1 MIEEQPLQHLERLFF
16 LRDSITL
23 RRGEYS
29 WGKGGMDMRVRMG
42 RGGAP
47 SAKKSQKERGRAG
60 GRQLLQLVACVVLF
74 LTVFIGKGVLPE
86 EMAQVG
92 PQLLGVLRANTD
104 FRGAFAALGSTMAE
118 GEPVLDGLEQF
129 CATVIGVQEQSMG
142 EGEDEPVQV
151 LQPEPVRVEEPEP
164 QPQSDPEPPPQ
175 YQVGDVVQ
183 TIAVEGQALPER
195 YTYDKLYLGEMET
208 AEPVAGTLTSAFG
221 YRDHPTIGTYA
232 VHGGVDIGAAKGTA
246 VRAFA
251 DGTVE
256 FVGESEDFGL
266 YLQLRHE
273 NDVSTFYSHCESIS
287 VKKGE
292 LIKAGQQVAKV
303 GSTGKSTGPHL
314 HFEVRLGEV
323 RLDPMHYI
331 TLREG

>member
-1 MIEEQPLQHLERLFF
+1 MIEEQPLQPLERLFF

-118 GEPVLDGLEQF
+118 GEPVLDGFIFLHRGRVVRSGS
-129 CATVIGVQEQSMG
+129 A
-142 EGEDEPVQV
+142 DEA
-151 LQPEPVRVEEPEP
+151 R
-164 QPQSDPEPPPQ
+164 
-175 YQVGDVVQ
+175 
-183 TIAVEGQALPER
+183 
-195 YTYDKLYLGEMET
+195 
-208 AEPVAGTLTSAFG
+208 AES
-221 YRDHPTIGTYA
+221 
-232 VHGGVDIGAAKGTA
+232 
-246 VRAFA
+246 
-251 DGTVE
+251 
-256 FVGESEDFGL
+256 
-266 YLQLRHE
+266 
-273 NDVSTFYSHCESIS
+273 
-287 VKKGE
+287 
-292 LIKAGQQVAKV
+292 
-303 GSTGKSTGPHL
+303 GKSL
-314 HFEVRLGEV
+314 DELFREVFRCL
-323 RLDPMHYI
+323 PNY
-331 TLREG
+331 